1 MVLPSHKAA
10 LFILTNEQTAAM
22 VENQVLPLD
31 RGPTRERNV
40 LFGGGGGGWIGTKSE
55 VRRDNS
61 RSGDRYARAQ
71 VPLIE
76 GNDIIQTQNT
86 FWSRHLVVYLV
97 AI

>member
-1 MVLPSHKAA
+1 MLLPSHKAA
-10 LFILTNEQTAAM
+10 LFIGENEQTVAM

-40 LFGGGGGGWIGTKSE
+40 LFGGGGWIGTKSE

-61 RSGDRYARAQ
+61 RSGDRYARSQ

-76 GNDIIQTQNT
+76 GNGIIQTQNT
-86 FWSRHLVVYLV
+86 FWSRHLVVYSV
-97 AI
+97 AK

>member
-1 MVLPSHKAA
+1 MLLPSHKAA

-22 VENQVLPLD
+22 VENQ
-31 RGPTRERNV
+31 GPRTYTGKECV
-40 LFGGGGGGWIGTKSE
+40 VWWGVGGWIGTKSE

-86 FWSRHLVVYLV
+86 FWSRHLVVYSV